1 MNDKE
6 LISEIA
12 LKKDSLISE
21 FKDLMMVKNLGNA
34 DEERSEAINFL
45 LAKIA
50 ELLVRI
56 ENLENQDKIEI
67 T

>member
-21 FKDLMMVKNLGNA
+21 FKELMMVKNPSNSE
-34 DEERSEAINFL
+34 DERSEAINFL
-45 LAKIA
+45 TNKIA